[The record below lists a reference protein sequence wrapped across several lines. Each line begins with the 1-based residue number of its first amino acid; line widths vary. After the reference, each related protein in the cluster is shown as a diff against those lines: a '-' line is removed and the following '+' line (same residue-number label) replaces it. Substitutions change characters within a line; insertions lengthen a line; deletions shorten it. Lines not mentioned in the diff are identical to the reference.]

1 MYDHQ
6 AFKVFSSP
14 PRLPTGA
21 PYYGGWL
28 ARCQSTIECLSGEQS
43 ISRIQEYASNCGE
56 LCRVGIEGEEPAVAS
71 CGRQR
76 REAARGERL
85 AGEMTAFTEYVIGND
100 TRHTLGMNSRYNMVA
115 QSCRAVV

>member
-56 LCRVGIEGEEPAVAS
+56 LCRVGIEGEEPAAVGSGVKPRAAS
-71 CGRQR
+71 ASQGK
-76 REAARGERL
+76 
-85 AGEMTAFTEYVIGND
+85 
-100 TRHTLGMNSRYNMVA
+100 
-115 QSCRAVV
+115 